1 MIYYREFPPAVPLQ
15 PFVECLWIL
24 KSHSKFFKKRELVIP
39 GGRIE
44 MIFNLGSPAEWI
56 DSIDL
61 SGSRTFIGS
70 YILGPRNRPF
80 FVEQNGSIE
89 MVGVRFRHGGLAP
102 FISMPV
108 SILIN
113 EVIQAENV
121 MGNEI
126 NELTFQLFE
135 SDRHTSGIN
144 LIQTFLA
151 NKIHN
156 DVGTRQALQLISWVK
171 ESGSLPLN
179 CLSERTGVH
188 YKKLERIFSQYT
200 GYNPKNFTRV
210 IRFYSALRQMKT
222 KQLSLTDIGLNGG
235 YYDQPHF
242 IRDFKAF
249 TGKSPSEF
257 STESPTIANLLLQS
271 KHV

>member
-1 MIYYREFPPAVPLQ
+1 
-15 PFVECLWIL
+15 
-24 KSHSKFFKKRELVIP
+24 
-39 GGRIE
+39 
-44 MIFNLGSPAEWI
+44 
-56 DSIDL
+56 
-61 SGSRTFIGS
+61 
-70 YILGPRNRPF
+70 
-80 FVEQNGSIE
+80 
-89 MVGVRFRHGGLAP
+89 
-102 FISMPV
+102 
-108 SILIN
+108 
-113 EVIQAENV
+113 

-171 ESGSLPLN
+171 ESGSLRLN

-222 KQLSLTDIGLNGG
+222 KQLSLTYIGLNSG